1 MRLYEHEAADI
12 FESVGIP
19 VPRRGVVHSSEEA
32 VDLAGRIGYPVM
44 LKSQV
49 LVGGRGLAGGI
60 KAAASPEEVEE
71 LARALFNLEIR
82 SLPVRKILVSEK
94 VNASKELYVGIAV
107 DGSSGKPVVIAST
120 EGGVQIEQT
129 AKERPEK
136 VARTHVNPDFGFHAY
151 QARSLLQGL
160 GFSQRVLISCSDV
173 LVRLFNVFTRWE
185 ALIAEINPLLV
196 LPNGG
201 VLAVDARMEV
211 DNSALHRIS
220 HPLPEYLDRFENPIE
235 RKGREIGVTYV
246 DLDGDIGLISSGAG
260 LGMATMDI
268 IGQRLR
274 PANFLE
280 TGGGITEKLLY
291 QCMELV
297 MMKPDLRALF
307 INVYGGI
314 NPIQEGARGVVRY
327 IREHNVTLP
336 VVAKALGNRQEETWE
351 ILRSGGVHVVTET
364 ATEAAVQRLC
374 DLLDGEDGKA
384 NKSPI
389 DVGAAHGHFAG

>member
-19 VPRRGVVHSSEEA
+19 VPRRGLVQSPEEA

-49 LVGGRGLAGGI
+49 LAGGRGLAGGI
-60 KAAASPEEVEE
+60 KAVSTPEETEE
-71 LARALFNLEIR
+71 MARGLLNMEIR
-82 SLPVRKILVSEK
+82 GMPVRKILVSEK
-94 VNASKELYVGIAV
+94 ANASKELYVGLAI
-107 DGSSGKPVVIAST
+107 DGFSGKPVIIAST
-120 EGGVQIEQT
+120 EGGVRIEQT
-129 AKERPEK
+129 ARERPDK
-136 VARTHVNPDFGFHAY
+136 VARAHVDPSFGFHAY
-151 QARSLLQGL
+151 QARSLLKNLGL
-160 GFSQRVLISCSDV
+160 SQRVLVSCSDV
-173 LVRLFNVFTRWE
+173 LVRLFNIFTRWE

-201 VLAVDARMEV
+201 VLAVDARMEI
-211 DNSALHRIS
+211 DNSALHRIA
-220 HPLPEYLDRFENPIE
+220 HPVPEYLDRFENPIE
-235 RKGREIGVTYV
+235 RKGREIGVTFV

-291 QCMELV
+291 QCMDLV
-297 MMKPDLRALF
+297 MMKQNLKAIF

-314 NPIQEGARGVVRY
+314 NPIHEGARGVVRY
-327 IREHNVTLP
+327 IREHDVRLP
-336 VVAKALGNRQEETWE
+336 IVAKALGNRQEETWE
-351 ILRSGGVHVVTET
+351 ILRSGGVHVVTKT
-364 ATEAAVQRLC
+364 ATEAAVEKLC
-374 DLLDGEDGKA
+374 ELLDNQDLVNE
-384 NKSPI
+384 PI
-389 DVGAAHGHFAG
+389 YTMRVDHGHFAG

>member
-19 VPRRGVVHSSEEA
+19 VPRRGLVQSPEEA

-49 LVGGRGLAGGI
+49 LAGGRGLAGGI
-60 KAAASPEEVEE
+60 KAACSPEEAEE
-71 LARALFNLEIR
+71 LARTLFNLEIR
-82 SLPVRKILVSEK
+82 SMPVSKILVSEK
-94 VNASKELYVGIAV
+94 VNASKELYVGIAI
-107 DGSSGKPVVIAST
+107 DGFSGKPVVIAST

-129 AKERPEK
+129 AKESPEK
-136 VARTHVNPDFGFHAY
+136 VARTHVDPEFGFHAY
-151 QARSLLQGL
+151 QARALLQGL
-160 GFSQRVLISCSDV
+160 GLTQRILISCSDV
-173 LVRLFNVFTRWE
+173 LVRLYHVFTRWE
-185 ALIAEINPLLV
+185 ALIAEINPLMV

-211 DNSALHRIS
+211 DNSALHRIAQ
-220 HPLPEYLDRFENPIE
+220 PLPEYLDRFENPIE

-291 QCMELV
+291 QCMDLV
-297 MMKPDLRALF
+297 MMKPGLRAIF

-314 NPIQEGARGVVRY
+314 NPIHEGARGVVRY
-327 IREHNVTLP
+327 IREHHVSLP
-336 VVAKALGNRQEETWE
+336 IVAKALGNRQEETWE

-364 ATEAAVQRLC
+364 ATEAAVQKLC
-374 DLLDGEDGKA
+374 ELLDRDGQTVE
-384 NKSPI
+384 PVTI
-389 DVGAAHGHFAG
+389 

>member
-19 VPRRGVVHSSEEA
+19 VPRRGLVHSPEEA
-32 VDLAGRIGYPVM
+32 IDLAGRIGYPVM
-44 LKSQV
+44 LKAQV
-49 LVGGRGLAGGI
+49 LAGGRGLAGGI
-60 KAAASPEEVEE
+60 RAAASPEEAEE

-82 SLPVRKILVSEK
+82 SMPVNKILVSEK
-94 VNASKELYVGIAV
+94 VVASKELYVGIAI
-107 DGSSGKPVVIAST
+107 DGFSGSPVVIAST

-129 AKERPEK
+129 ARERPEK
-136 VARTHVNPDFGFHAY
+136 IARTQVDFAFGFHAY
-151 QARSLLQGL
+151 QARALLQGL
-160 GFSQRVLISCSDV
+160 GLSQRLLISCSDV
-173 LVRLFNVFTRWE
+173 LVRLFTVFTRWE
-185 ALIAEINPLLV
+185 ALIAEINPLMI

-211 DNSALHRIS
+211 DNSAIHRIA

-291 QCMELV
+291 QCMDLL
-297 MMKPDLRALF
+297 MMKQSLRAIF
-307 INVYGGI
+307 INIYGGI
-314 NPIQEGARGVVRY
+314 NPIHEGARGVVRY
-327 IREHNVTLP
+327 IREHHVSIP
-336 VVAKALGNRQEETWE
+336 IGAKALGNRQEETWE

-364 ATEAAVQRLC
+364 ATEAAVQKLC
-374 DLLDGEDGKA
+374 DLLK
-384 NKSPI
+384 
-389 DVGAAHGHFAG
+389 V